1 MDGVDS
7 GYTEESYADSPL
19 EDSASSEPRLSGYAK
34 SFLETIPEDHRSVV
48 SQYLPVWDGNFT
60 KYAQKVQSE
69 LKNYRSLGDYDT
81 INTGVRVYQT
91 LIDNPEVIYNYLVS
105 QGYGKQQA
113 QAMTEDIMD
122 SEGSQ
127 NTDPVNQKLK
137 EYEQALEAM
146 ASWINS
152 QDQASREAYEREA
165 LLSTLDQLEQQY
177 GSYDRTWVLRAI
189 ASGSD
194 PEEAVVDFHN
204 LVQSVVNERARPAA
218 PRVLSGAGLPPVN
231 KPDLSNASSKD
242 TKDYISKMLSEM
254 SRE

>member
-1 MDGVDS
+1 MDSVDS
-7 GYTEESYADSPL
+7 EYVEESY
-19 EDSASSEPRLSGYAK
+19 EDSSPAEPVASEPKLSGYAK
-34 SFLETIPEDHRSVV
+34 SFLETIPEEHRPVV

-60 KYAQKVQSE
+60 KYAQKVQSD
-69 LKNYRSLGDYDT
+69 LRMYQSLGDPET
-81 INTGVRVYQT
+81 ITNGVRLYQT
-91 LIDNPEVIYNYLVS
+91 LIDNPEIIYDYLVS

-113 QAMTEDIMD
+113 QAIAEEMTGD
-122 SEGSQ
+122 EGSQ
-127 NTDPVNQKLK
+127 NTDPVNQKLQ
-137 EYEQALEAM
+137 EYERAIEAM

-165 LLSTLDQLEQQY
+165 LLGTLDQLEQQY

-189 ASGSD
+189 ASGTD
-194 PEEAVVDFHN
+194 PEEAVQEFHS

-218 PRVLSGAGLPPVN
+218 PKVLSGSGLPAIS

-242 TKDYISKMLSEM
+242 TKDYLTKMLSEM